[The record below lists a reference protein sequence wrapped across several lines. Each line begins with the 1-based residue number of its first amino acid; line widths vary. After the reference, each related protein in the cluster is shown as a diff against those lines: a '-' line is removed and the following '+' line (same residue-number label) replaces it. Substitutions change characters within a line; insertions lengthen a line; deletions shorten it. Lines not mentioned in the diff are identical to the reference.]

1 MFLIYKGLKEFESKR
16 YRQFF
21 SLMKALLN
29 INDEFTEHRT
39 KKGLSFMIKALK
51 DNEKYTLDSNIIQQ
65 WIVKLLKKN
74 KNLQKC
80 LISEPESLNYLS

>member
-1 MFLIYKGLKEFESKR
+1 
-16 YRQFF
+16 
-21 SLMKALLN
+21 MKKILQ

-39 KKGLSFMIKALK
+39 KKGLNFMIKALK

-65 WIVKLLKKN
+65 WIMKLVKKN

-80 LISEPESLNYLS
+80 ILSEPETLSYLTELSTKKIPTEDICRKNV